1 PVTSTIESAI
11 TECEA
16 HRQKLELGEKALSG
30 SFPLSETGLRSLDEE
45 RVARLDQFV
54 YRFTKLQDSM
64 ARRLLPSLYQYLEA
78 DTEPRPF
85 LDLLNRLEQ
94 LGIVSSVAR
103 WQELRA
109 LRNNLA
115 HDYPENTARTV
126 ATLNELYRAWRDL
139 AEMYRAARAAYER
152 ATHEQQQEADT

>member
-1 PVTSTIESAI
+1 MRLTDHERAKFRTIAEI
-11 TECEA
+11 QRTLGD
-16 HRQKLELGEKALSG
+16 QKLELGDKALSG

-45 RVARLDQFV
+45 RVARLDQFI

-64 ARRLLPSLYQYLEA
+64 ARRH
-78 DTEPRPF
+78 
-85 LDLLNRLEQ
+85 
-94 LGIVSSVAR
+94 
-103 WQELRA
+103 
-109 LRNNLA
+109 NLA